1 MLGIGIIKLLLIP
14 LAILFLVLW
23 VWMLIDCIKRPDDKF
38 AIGGNYANIIWI
50 IIIIFSGLIGALI
63 YFVIIK
69 REEPIRTKVLLISLA
84 LALVIGFGMLIL
96 VTELF
101 QPTIEFSLF
110 LGIPS
115 GIVSGVIVFVIA
127 YWWLGNKQG

>member
-1 MLGIGIIKLLLIP
+1 MK
-14 LAILFLVLW
+14 A
-23 VWMLIDCIKRPDDKF
+23 
-38 AIGGNYANIIWI
+38 
-50 IIIIFSGLIGALI
+50 
-63 YFVIIK
+63 
-69 REEPIRTKVLLISLA
+69 KVLLISLA

-115 GIVSGVIVFVIA
+115 GIVSGVIVFVIT
-127 YWWLGNKQG
+127 YWWLGKEHD